1 MDSAIVPY
9 PTNGKGGPVQG
20 FLSAIARLM
29 VLLPLLLLAVATSS
43 HGQAISSNGG
53 SIQGTITDASGAVVA
68 NAAVVVTSPDT
79 GESRTITTN
88 TAGFYSIGPLN
99 PGDYTMTITVAGF
112 KSLSV
117 KTVVKTGTVTSGN
130 FRLTVG
136 SSDTTVE
143 VVASALQVNTDQ
155 AGVGDT
161 VTREQIET
169 LPINGR
175 NFLDAEQLQPGV
187 ILQSGLT
194 FDPTKAGYSAIS
206 LDGVAGR
213 TTRILLDGQDITDE
227 TVGTTIM
234 NVPTGAIDESQINR
248 STQDVSGEVT
258 STGQVLASTRSGT
271 NSFHG
276 QVFYNFQDE
285 RAGFANVTGGYPAPF
300 QRNQFGGDVGGPI
313 LKDKLF
319 FFVDSERVKQVAL
332 ASATTSPTFAT
343 ITKQYPT
350 IPEPFRDTFSIGRL
364 DYNAPHGYHLFFRGA
379 YDDNSS
385 FSNFSNLYS
394 LYDSRNNVPAFV
406 GGADFLTGKFTH
418 SIRGGYEKFH
428 NLLGDGTAG
437 QTSIYNPTTLIGVPV
452 TLLDGADGF
461 YAGPNFLAP
470 QGTYQSDKQIR
481 YDGTWTRGS
490 HSLKFG
496 GAFNRILGGGFAEF
510 YGPSL
515 YTDFSAAQEFPGG
528 GTVAN
533 PMPGC
538 KGVINA
544 AACPGDP
551 INGYSAEYYILGN
564 GNGLFTEKPGF
575 GLSGG
580 GTFDR
585 RGSAYAADSW
595 KITSYLTAVA
605 GLRWSVDTDRANQ
618 DLPTPLCSSVA
629 PGLQFSGCTGNTPLF
644 NQFQAGLGVKTKQP
658 YANFGPQLGFVVS
671 PGNHK
676 LSIRGGAGIFYESDI
691 FNNTSNARSAVV
703 NANGNFFNY
712 AGLCGPFGTN
722 LILPNGTAI
731 SSIKG
736 VPISTICGE
745 SIAQAA
751 PQITAL
757 KAQFQ
762 AASSTGGP
770 NPGYIGTG
778 GGLQSTGI
786 YGGPY
791 QTPYSMQFNGGVQE
805 EIRKG
810 TLISVDYVHN
820 GTRKVPQL
828 IDVNHVGAARTL
840 NVGSAQSAI
849 AATLAYCNAPNIAA
863 AVKPAGCA
871 PTPTA
876 SDPNPPP
883 PYAASI
889 IDFASNGLDSGVQFD
904 GGYPAAAFGTQIA
917 AFPGINPNVGKGL
930 FVLPGGRSQ
939 YDALQIVFKQQ
950 GLHPLPGIENSNIQI
965 SYNLSRVVNAV
976 LPGSTDS
983 AGAAD
988 EFFNSYAWDNDNPN
1002 HYMGR
1007 SNLDHT
1013 NELNF
1018 GGHITFKY
1026 GVDLGMIGHFF
1037 SAPPQSLQLDDT
1049 QGLPGEIFRT
1059 DITGDGTNGD
1069 LLPGTLPGYYMHQIK
1084 GAGLNQL
1091 INNYN
1096 SKYAGQLTPAGQ
1108 ALVSAGVLTQAQLV
1122 SLNAVQQPIAT
1133 APTVPLPNSAQRAF
1147 DLNLSYPIKLTKLRE
1162 GMSLVPG
1169 IAFYNVFNM
1178 SNFGALGGVLANTA
1192 DAGGAVG
1199 SVNNYL
1205 NGPNNNAVED
1215 GIREQRGSGTYDQF
1229 APRST
1234 EFNLKLNF

>member
-1 MDSAIVPY
+1 MDSTTVPY
-9 PTNGKGGPVQG
+9 SFKAKSGP
-20 FLSAIARLM
+20 ARRFFAAVVRLIVALP
-29 VLLPLLLLAVATSS
+29 VLLLTVATLS

-53 SIQGTITDASGAVVA
+53 SIQGTITDASGAVLPNV
-68 NAAVVVTSPDT
+68 AVVVTSPDT
-79 GESRTITTN
+79 GQSRTVSTDS
-88 TAGFYSIGPLN
+88 AGFYSVGPLN
-99 PGDYTMTITVAGF
+99 PGDYTVGITAAGF

-117 KTVVKTGTVTSGN
+117 KTVVKTGTVTSGT
-130 FRLTVG
+130 FHLTVG

-143 VVASALQVNTDQ
+143 VVAGALQVNTDQ
-155 AGVGDT
+155 AGVADT

-169 LPINGR
+169 LPLNGR
-175 NFLDAEQLQPGV
+175 NFLDAQGLQPGV

-234 NVPTGAIDESQINR
+234 NVPTGAIDESQLNR

-271 NSFHG
+271 NTFHG
-276 QVFYNFQDE
+276 QLFYNFQDY
-285 RAGFANVTGGYPAPF
+285 RAGFAAVTGGYNAPF
-300 QRNQFGGDVGGPI
+300 QRNQFGGEVGGPI
-313 LKDKLF
+313 IKDKLF
-319 FFVDSERVKQVAL
+319 FFVDSERVKQDAQ
-332 ASATTSPTFAT
+332 ASATTSPTFAAVQA
-343 ITKQYPT
+343 KYPT

-364 DYNAPHGYHLFFRGA
+364 DYNAPHGYHLFFRAA

-394 LYDSRNNVPAFV
+394 LYQSRNNVPAFV

-437 QTSIYNPTTLIGVPV
+437 LTSIYNPTSLIGVPV
-452 TLLDGADGF
+452 TLIDGADGF

-515 YTDFSAAQEFPGG
+515 YTDFSSANVL
-528 GTVAN
+528 GTATS
-533 PMPGC
+533 
-538 KGVINA
+538 
-544 AACPGDP
+544 DP
-551 INGYSAEYYILGN
+551 INDYAAEYYILGN

-585 RGSAYAADSW
+585 RGSFYGADSW
-595 KITSYLTAVA
+595 KATSYLTVVA

-618 DLPTPLCSSVA
+618 DLPTPLCSSLA
-629 PGLQFSGCTGNTPLF
+629 PGLQFSGCTGSTPLF

-658 YANFGPQLGFVVS
+658 YANFGPQVGFVFA

-676 LSIRGGAGIFYESDI
+676 LSVRGGAGIFYESDI

-712 AGLCGPFGTN
+712 TGLCGPFGTT
-722 LILPNGTAI
+722 LVLPNGTAI
-731 SSIKG
+731 TSYKGNSIAN
-736 VPISTICGE
+736 ICNE

-751 PQITAL
+751 PQISAL
-757 KAQFQ
+757 KSQFQ
-762 AASSTGGP
+762 AASNTGGP

-820 GTRKVPQL
+820 ATRKVPQM

-840 NVGSAQSAI
+840 NVAAAKSAI
-849 AATLAYCNAPNIAA
+849 AATLASCGASSVAA
-863 AVKPAGCA
+863 AVAPGGCHGG
-871 PTPTA
+871 
-876 SDPNPPP
+876 SGPNNN
-883 PYAASI
+883 ATI
-889 IDFASNGLDSGVQFD
+889 VDFASNGLDSGVQYD
-904 GGYPAAAFGTQIA
+904 GGYPQSFYGTPQIA

-930 FVLPGGRSQ
+930 FILPGGRSQ
-939 YDALQIVFKQQ
+939 YDAFQVVFKQQ
-950 GLHPLPGIENSNIQI
+950 GIHPAPGIDSSNLQI

-988 EFFNSYAWDNDNPN
+988 QFFNSYAWDNDHPN
-1002 HYMGR
+1002 KYMGR

-1013 NELNF
+1013 NELSF
-1018 GGHITFKY
+1018 GGDIVIK
-1026 GVDLGMIGHFF
+1026 GGLQMGLIGHFF

-1059 DITGDGTNGD
+1059 DITGDGTDGD
-1069 LLPGTLPGYYMHQIK
+1069 LLPGTVPGEYMHQIK

-1091 INNYN
+1091 IKSYN
-1096 SKYAGQLTPAGQ
+1096 STYAGQLTPAGQ
-1108 ALVSAGVLTQAQLV
+1108 ALVAAGVLTQAQLT

-1147 DLNLSYPIKLTKLRE
+1147 DLNLSYPIKLAKLRE
-1162 GMSLVPG
+1162 GLSLVPG
-1169 IAFYNVFNM
+1169 IAFYNIFNM
-1178 SNFGALGGVLANTA
+1178 SNFGALGGVLANVA
-1192 DAGGAVG
+1192 DAAPNGGTVG
-1199 SVNNYL
+1199 TVNNYL
-1205 NGPNNNAVED
+1205 NGPNNIAVED

-1229 APRST
+1229 APRTT